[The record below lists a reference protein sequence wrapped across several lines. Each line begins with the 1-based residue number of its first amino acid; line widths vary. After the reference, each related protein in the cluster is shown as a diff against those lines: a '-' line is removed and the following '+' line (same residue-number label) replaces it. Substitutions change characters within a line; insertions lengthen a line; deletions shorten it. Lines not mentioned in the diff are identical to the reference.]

1 MKKHEA
7 KIEILLSNI
16 VTISFPYC
24 PLFLSNIVTIS
35 EWSNAQN
42 AFSATL
48 SLLLC
53 DLLLGNLDRYKN
65 ISTRLKLGPFEEDG
79 LVRTASTERQ
89 RQQVLMSQ
97 NLLDLANH
105 VYSYA
110 LDFLLEFVIENSHT
124 DQELI

>member
-1 MKKHEA
+1 MFRCIA
-7 KIEILLSNI
+7 
-16 VTISFPYC
+16 
-24 PLFLSNIVTIS
+24 

-42 AFSATL
+42 AFNATF
-48 SLLLC
+48 SPLLC
-53 DLLLGNLDRYKN
+53 YLLLGNLDGYKN